1 MNQRFQQW
9 GLTQTTINEWLPD
22 LEGTNI
28 SSPQDLV
35 TLLSLVEQG
44 QLVSLRSRD
53 RLLAI
58 LRTPV
63 NNTLLPQGL
72 DEGAT
77 IAHKTGDI
85 GSLVGDLGLIDMPS
99 GKRYLAT
106 MMVERPHNDN
116 RAQELI
122 RQMSRSTY
130 DYLNEL
136 PLSTPASPR
145 SGGVIPQQSEAISPA
160 SL

>member
-1 MNQRFQQW
+1 M
-9 GLTQTTINEWLPD
+9 
-22 LEGTNI
+22 
-28 SSPQDLV
+28 
-35 TLLSLVEQG
+35 
-44 QLVSLRSRD
+44 
-53 RLLAI
+53 
-58 LRTPV
+58 
-63 NNTLLPQGL
+63 
-72 DEGAT
+72 
-77 IAHKTGDI
+77 
-85 GSLVGDLGLIDMPS
+85 GDLGLIDMPS

-145 SGGVIPQQSEAISPA
+145 SGGVITQQSEAISPA